1 MYNFEVPINCIYTTS
16 LNILALWK
24 DLSMIESDSN
34 RVNAFKFKV
43 ILLVR
48 TKFCNKTQIKVR
60 YV

>member
-34 RVNAFKFKV
+34 RVNAFGFKV
-43 ILLVR
+43 ILLVS
-48 TKFCNKTQIKVR
+48 TKFCNKI
-60 YV
+60 